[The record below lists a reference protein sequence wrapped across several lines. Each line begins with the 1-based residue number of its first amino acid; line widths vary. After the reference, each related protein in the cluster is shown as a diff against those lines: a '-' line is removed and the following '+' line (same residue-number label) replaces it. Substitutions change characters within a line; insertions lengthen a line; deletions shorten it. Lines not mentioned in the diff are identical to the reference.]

1 MITNIPYICLTNY
14 FRWIYQYLP
23 ESSTETV
30 QQLLESEKFTVK
42 YEAYDWL
49 INTKWTSNR

>member
-49 INTKWTSNR
+49 INTK